1 MDERLRQEA
10 LRSAGAAV
18 ALRSAGA
25 AEAAAEAAAEV
36 AAEALRSAG
45 AAEEFIND
53 CMIVKNTRYREDT
66 YGKIPQCTIIYRLEQ
81 LWAPWSMSTT
91 IKDVPIGGFVWCQYD
106 GELGI
111 SHLFG
116 VVIGT
121 CENDG
126 KIVSQSMYNVHS
138 AQGLTKLLPRSR
150 RIPLSTTQ
158 LPISPFWPSEW
169 ERDKEVI
176 RLMPPPGALPPY
188 LQLIRDAIEK
198 YRDPP
203 DARIRITP
211 GDNPAAAFTSLR
223 I

>member
-1 MDERLRQEA
+1 M
-10 LRSAGAAV
+10 

-25 AEAAAEAAAEV
+25 AEAVAEAAAE
-36 AAEALRSAG
+36 A

-53 CMIVKNTRYREDT
+53 CMIVKNTTYREDT
-66 YGKIPQCTIIYRLEQ
+66 YGKIPQCTILYRLERW
-81 LWAPWSMSTT
+81 WAPSSTSTT
-91 IKDVPIGGFVWCQYD
+91 IKDVPIGGFVWCQYP
-106 GELGI
+106 GVLGL
-111 SHLFG
+111 SDLFG

-138 AQGLTKLLPRSR
+138 AQGFTKYLPRSR

-169 ERDKEVI
+169 KGDQEVV
-176 RLMPPPGALPPY
+176 RLMPPPGALPY

-203 DARIRITP
+203 DARIRITT